1 MRARCQRLPV
11 ARVQCA
17 AMMADVPWIVRRG
30 PRSRRLLLLLH
41 GNAEDERSFAA
52 YGALLDPRR
61 DFALVV
67 PRGPLVAKEG
77 FGWYRVGASGPEP
90 DTFFPALAYVDA
102 LLERACQ
109 EQQLPREEAL
119 IAGFCQ
125 GGALG
130 LALALR
136 ESARCVPPGI
146 LFMSGYWAEPPGMS
160 YRLVDPERTAV
171 LAISG
176 THDSVIPPARQEDA
190 ARALEARGLRV
201 ERRSFA
207 MGHQVTLESLAGARD
222 WLDRFRAA

>member
-1 MRARCQRLPV
+1 MSD
-11 ARVQCA
+11 
-17 AMMADVPWIVRRG
+17 DVEWVVRRG
-30 PRSRRLLLLLH
+30 PRSRRLLFLLH

-67 PRGPLVAKEG
+67 PRGPLAAKDG

-90 DTFFPALAYVDA
+90 DTFFPALERVEG
-102 LLERACQ
+102 LLERACR
-109 EQQLPREEAL
+109 ELELPREQAL
-119 IAGFCQ
+119 IGGFCQ

-130 LALALR
+130 TALALR
-136 ESARCVPPGI
+136 AGARCVPPGL
-146 LFMSGYWAEPPGMS
+146 LFMSGYWAEPPGMTYGS
-160 YRLVDPERTAV
+160 AKGATQV

-176 THDSVIPPARQEDA
+176 TRDQVIPPERQEEA
-190 ARALEARGLRV
+190 ARAIAERDCRM
-201 ERRSFA
+201 ERRSYA